1 MSRIGKLP
9 IEVPADVTVT
19 LGENNVVTV
28 KGPKGELKN
37 TFNSD
42 IKIEQEGNIITLIRP
57 SEAKEH
63 RSIHGTTRSLLNNM
77 IIGVSK
83 GFERSL
89 ELVGVG
95 YRAQLQGQKLVLNVG
110 YSHPVEFTPEEGVQ
124 IEVPENTKV
133 TIRGI
138 DKERVGALA
147 SNIRQVRPPEPYK
160 GKGIRY
166 QGERVRSK
174 EGKTGK

>member
-95 YRAQLQGQKLVLNVG
+95 YRAQLQGKKLVLNVG
-110 YSHPVEFTPEEGVQ
+110 YSHPVEFTPEEGIE
-124 IEVPENTKV
+124 IEVPANTKI

-160 GKGIRY
+160 GKGVRY
-166 QGERVRSK
+166 EGETVRRK